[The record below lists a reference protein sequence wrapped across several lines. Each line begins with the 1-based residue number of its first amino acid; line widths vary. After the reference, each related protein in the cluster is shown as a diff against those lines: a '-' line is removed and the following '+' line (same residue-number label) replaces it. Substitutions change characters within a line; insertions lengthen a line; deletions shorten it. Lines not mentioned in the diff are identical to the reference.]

1 MTDLPKIELHHH
13 LEGAAPPALIRDL
26 ARAHN
31 LDISR
36 IFDAEGTYY
45 YADFLQFLDI
55 YEAACSTLKTPE
67 DYARLTAAVL
77 EEAAAEGVIY
87 LETFLSPDFCGG
99 CDLSAWVEHL
109 EAIREA
115 AERAEGDGILLRA
128 TVTCI
133 RHLGPDR
140 AREAARCAAE
150 TAGDFVVGF
159 GMAGDESR
167 GRLRDFAY
175 AFDMAREAG
184 LGLTVHAGEWSGPA
198 SVREA
203 LSDLRVDRIGH
214 GVRAIEDPGLVEHLA
229 ETGTVLE
236 VCPGSNVALGL
247 YPSLAA
253 HPIDRLRRAGVKLT
267 VSTDDP
273 PFFHTTMR
281 REYARLAETFG
292 WEDSDFAAMNRVA
305 LDAAFCD
312 AETRAKLKTRLEA
325 ADV

>member
-13 LEGAAPPALIRDL
+13 LEGAAPPALIRDM
-26 ARAHN
+26 ARARN

-36 IFDAEGTYY
+36 IFDAEGAYY

-55 YEAACSTLKTPE
+55 YEAACSALKTPE

-77 EEAAAEGVIY
+77 EETAAEGVIY

-159 GMAGDESR
+159 GMAGDERR

-292 WEDSDFAAMNRVA
+292 WEDSDFAAMNWVA